1 MRPIYRPSPQPFPVM
16 ETSTVTV
23 ISAYSFAIPGCD
35 PWSYIVG
42 NAIGLE
48 QSGVLRP
55 AIVQDCQYDS
65 ANTRTVVTVSIT
77 LNATAALR
85 VWKSVG
91 SDKYYMMGGGDKG
104 LWAFVPGG
112 MASGASPVDASPSIH
127 AGRFNNPAH
136 TLLTTGSPTYSTD
149 VVILGGNP
157 LKLGSNAALA
167 FGTGWQQWNYK
178 RGMLMRMHLHVP
190 ILTAG
195 ENVDLAYAYYV
206 GQNLNQIYVLPN
218 GALGFYSQS
227 NGMGMVYVNVT
238 TPAGYVVSG
247 TTIDLCIEQDV
258 SSHKI
263 RLWIDGQYKTTLT
276 SSYDIQYFSTP
287 WAVGQHS
294 GLAFDP
300 QAGTFSHSVPGTPR
314 YFYVSDYL
322 VLNYAPILSD
332 NVNIPPV
339 NKFFSYPG
347 LREAA

>member
-1 MRPIYRPSPQPFPVM
+1 MRPIYRPSAQPFPVM
-16 ETSTVTV
+16 ETSSVTV
-23 ISAYSFAIPGCD
+23 ISAYSFAMPGCD

-91 SDKYYMMGGGDKG
+91 SDKYYMLGGGDKG
-104 LWAFVPGG
+104 IWAFIPGG
-112 MASGASPVDASPSIH
+112 MAAGASVVDTSPAIH

-136 TLLTTGSPTYSTD
+136 TLLTTGSPVYSSD
-149 VVILGGNP
+149 ISILGGSP
-157 LKLGSNAALA
+157 LKLGSNKALA
-167 FGTGWQQWNYK
+167 FGTGWQGWSNK
-178 RGMLMRMHLHVP
+178 NGMLIRMHLNVP
-190 ILTAG
+190 ALVAG
-195 ENVDLAYAYYV
+195 ENLDLIWAYYA
-206 GQNLNQIYVLPN
+206 GQNMNQICVLPN
-218 GALGFYSQS
+218 GAITFYSQS
-227 NGMGMVYVNVT
+227 NGMSQTYVNST
-238 TPAGYVVSG
+238 TPAGYIMAG
-247 TTIDLCIEQDV
+247 TTVDLCFEQDFTG
-258 SSHKI
+258 KI
-263 RLWIDGQYKTTLT
+263 RIWIDGQYKTTLT
-276 SSYDIQYFSTP
+276 SAYAMQYPAMP

-294 GLAFDP
+294 GLTYDP
-300 QAGTFSHSVPGTPR
+300 QAGTFSHSVPGTPS
-314 YFYVSDYL
+314 YFYISEYL
-322 VLNYAPILSD
+322 VLNYAPILAD